1 MRLNDAT
8 PAEWDRLRRAY
19 DVLLLCE
26 VLDIT
31 PENIL
36 EAFEDKLI
44 INRNK
49 FTEDTPYETE

>member
-1 MRLNDAT
+1 MSLTLEELKEEIVR
-8 PAEWDRLRRAY
+8 EY

-44 INRNK
+44 INRDK

>member
-1 MRLNDAT
+1 MSLTLEELKEEIVR
-8 PAEWDRLRRAY
+8 EY

-44 INRNK
+44 INRDK
-49 FTEDTPYETE
+49 FTEDTTDEH

>member
-1 MRLNDAT
+1 MSLTLEELKEEIIR
-8 PAEWDRLRRAY
+8 EY

-44 INRNK
+44 INRDK
-49 FTEDTPYETE
+49 FTEDTTDET

>member
-1 MRLNDAT
+1 MSLTLEELKEEIIR
-8 PAEWDRLRRAY
+8 EY

-36 EAFEDKLI
+36 EAFEDRLI

-49 FTEDTPYETE
+49 FTEDTTDET

>member
-1 MRLNDAT
+1 MSLTLEELKEEIVR
-8 PAEWDRLRRAY
+8 EY

-36 EAFEDKLI
+36 EAFEDRLI
-44 INRNK
+44 INRDK
-49 FTEDTPYETE
+49 FTEDTTDET

>member
-1 MRLNDAT
+1 MSLTLEELKEEIVR
-8 PAEWDRLRRAY
+8 EY

-44 INRNK
+44 INRDK
-49 FTEDTPYETE
+49 FTEDTTDET

>member
-1 MRLNDAT
+1 MSLTLEELKEEIVR
-8 PAEWDRLRRAY
+8 EY

-44 INRNK
+44 INRDK
-49 FTEDTPYETE
+49 FTEDTTDEN

>member
-1 MRLNDAT
+1 MSLTLEELKEEIIR
-8 PAEWDRLRRAY
+8 EY

-36 EAFEDKLI
+36 EAFEDRLI
-44 INRNK
+44 INRDK
-49 FTEDTPYETE
+49 FTEDTTDETK

>member
-1 MRLNDAT
+1 
-8 PAEWDRLRRAY
+8 
-19 DVLLLCE
+19 VLLLCE

-44 INRNK
+44 INRDK
-49 FTEDTPYETE
+49 FTEDTTDET